1 MSTYYNDNFNPFQK
15 SNWFVAFSMS
25 LNNEKFENSEYRF
38 EKITEGNKEKYEL
51 DLRAGYYFNDY
62 FAGSL
67 GFIIG
72 GDSFERRVPKLIGFT
87 DRSST
92 TQTVGISPALRSSI
106 PVLPNQRLN
115 LYVDLGFD
123 FNWGKTN
130 VDDIENEAIILSNV
144 SDNFDFGVGIK
155 PGVTFF
161 VMENFALEIGLEILG
176 YNYSSI
182 KTNFDDESPYEK
194 YSSHSID
201 FDLSLSTL
209 HLSLSYY
216 IGVKK
221 DK

>member
-1 MSTYYNDNFNPFQK
+1 MT
-15 SNWFVAFSMS
+15 

-38 EKITEGNKEKYEL
+38 EKISEGNKDNYEL

-72 GDSFERRVPKLIGFT
+72 GDSFERWVPKIIGFT
-87 DRSST
+87 DRSSI
-92 TQTVGISPALRSSI
+92 TQTFGISPALRSSI
-106 PVLPNQRLN
+106 PVVPNQRLN
-115 LYVDLGFD
+115 LFVDLGFN
-123 FNWGKTN
+123 FNWGETK
-130 VDDIENEAIILSNV
+130 VDDIENETIILSNV

-176 YNYSSI
+176 YNYNST
-182 KTNFDDESPYEK
+182 KTNFNDDNPDEK

-209 HLSLSYY
+209 QLSLAYY